1 MLCLYSNIRK
11 YEIQFL
17 TVLNQHKRCP
27 KTPFSFGISGHLLS
41 DPTELGLASYDEDQA
56 AWILEKG
63 AYGIWVGNSLDSAR
77 LIGSLKLDEDACM
90 VQCEHICE
98 KKQELEEMIPD
109 ISKMKEKEAAWLAM
123 TDGQAKLRHS
133 RKGLLSCMIA
143 VVVAGIFV
151 ALILTAF
158 IHKGNSVAMIGS
170 FGLFDMILAGAGLS
184 IGVKGFRE
192 RDKNYLSCKIGI
204 GINGFILFCLILVF
218 VRGLI

>member
-1 MLCLYSNIRK
+1 MRIGREKEQARERERDKERKKRGNRK
-11 YEIQFL
+11 Y
-17 TVLNQHKRCP
+17 
-27 KTPFSFGISGHLLS
+27 
-41 DPTELGLASYDEDQA
+41 
-56 AWILEKG
+56 
-63 AYGIWVGNSLDSAR
+63 
-77 LIGSLKLDEDACM
+77 
-90 VQCEHICE
+90 
-98 KKQELEEMIPD
+98 
-109 ISKMKEKEAAWLAM
+109 
-123 TDGQAKLRHS
+123 GQAKLRHS

-170 FGLFDMILAGAGLS
+170 FGLFDMILAGVGLS

-192 RDKNYLSCKIGI
+192 RDKNYLSCKIGR